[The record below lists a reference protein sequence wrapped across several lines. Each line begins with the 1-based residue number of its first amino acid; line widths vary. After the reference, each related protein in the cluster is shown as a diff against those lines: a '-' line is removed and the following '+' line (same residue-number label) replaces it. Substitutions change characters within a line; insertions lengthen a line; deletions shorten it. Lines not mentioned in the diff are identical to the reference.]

1 MKKQRIIISVTEL
14 SCGAFDAQHIH
25 SFEKPGEAKSF
36 IKDYLFK
43 EAAAMGESTPNEL
56 SSTSFLERL
65 WYDKEGSATVDLGT
79 NRYVIGWLK
88 EPADGRV
95 TDDETVEVLES
106 FVNSSRTRADY
117 DKVAALVTER
127 MHRYC
132 INELWKFVKSLVK
145 AFSVMRYDERN
156 QTAHDEAASVQYY
169 MEGL

>member
-25 SFEKPGEAKSF
+25 SFEEPGEAKSF
-36 IKDYLFK
+36 IKGYLFK

-79 NRYVIGWLK
+79 NRYVIGWLS
-88 EPADGRV
+88 EPADGHV
-95 TDDETVEVLES
+95 SDEEVIEVLES
-106 FVNSSRTRADY
+106 FVNSGRARGNY
-117 DKVAALVTER
+117 DAVAQQSTVV

-145 AFSVMRYDERN
+145 AFSVMRFDERN